1 MTAVTSSRLRR
12 SSYEAKPLF
21 ELLEMTASQ
30 QQAAYLSG
38 LWNRL
43 SGQHVALGCSCTMS
57 GMSVTLEDFEHD
69 IADYLWA
76 ESERLGQTDVVAFLL
91 APGPIASQDQAIRG
105 ILSRLE
111 NEDVIDAVT
120 DWLLPRMTKTIESYA
135 KLHGPAPDA
144 PLFGGSSSWRKGYR
158 D

>member
-1 MTAVTSSRLRR
+1 MTA
-12 SSYEAKPLF
+12 A
-21 ELLEMTASQ
+21 Q

-76 ESERLGQTDVVAFLL
+76 ESERLGQTAVVNFLL
-91 APGPIASQDQAIRG
+91 SPGPIASQDQAIRG

-111 NEDVIDAVT
+111 EEDIDGAIT

-135 KLHGPAPDA
+135 KLHGPAPEA
-144 PLFGGSSSWRKGYR
+144 LLLGGANAWRKGYR
-158 D
+158 TD